1 MIQQE
6 VKLGSGE
13 DMKVLRG
20 TYISRSASD
29 IKMYGKNTNLF
40 LPFQTDIKDQSFRV
54 FLQNV
59 RQVENAAFELNKK
72 EGTFESTRVLES
84 DTHHFA
90 QFTAAAM
97 QQAKSLLGQMGPL
110 IQTDVP
116 IQSNSTSTGAL
127 K

>member
-1 MIQQE
+1 MDRKDFVPKTVNPTFQLDSKLQSIQEFMIQQE

-13 DMKVLRG
+13 DMKVLR
-20 TYISRSASD
+20 
-29 IKMYGKNTNLF
+29 
-40 LPFQTDIKDQSFRV
+40 DIKDQSFRV

-59 RQVENAAFELNKK
+59 RQIENAAFELNKK
-72 EGTFESTRVLES
+72 E
-84 DTHHFA
+84 
-90 QFTAAAM
+90 AAAM